1 MTEKKELIQQLKEN
15 PDTYK
20 QYRLEY
26 MKSLFD
32 LKKFQF
38 LFLKNNQSRTWT
50 EDYMKKLL
58 SKRNDLLF
66 DLSEIYH
73 ASLSAIYNDEFFKSN
88 IKFAITDTKLKK
100 ELEWPEMVTVLD
112 VMEADAY
119 EPLNTAENYSD
130 SNTAYVIFTS
140 GSTGEP
146 KGVEIAHFAAVNTI
160 ETINK
165 QYRVSADDKII
176 AVSSY
181 DFDLSVYDIFGIL
194 SAGGTLILI
203 KDSNSRDAEVWLDIV
218 ERHSVT
224 LWNSVPTLLN
234 MLLIVAEGKG
244 KEIPSLRL
252 AMLSGDWIG
261 MDIPERLNHVA
272 KNSHLLS
279 MGGAT
284 EASIWSNYFDVELPV
299 PEEWSS
305 IPYGKPLKNQYYRVV
320 DSKERDCPTWVPG
333 ELWIGG
339 TGVAKGY
346 IGDSEIT
353 DKSFVNWNENR
364 WYKTGDLGR
373 YWADGNIEF
382 LGRKDFQVKIRGHRI
397 ELGEIEAAMNKYP
410 GVKKSVAAAI
420 GDVQGNKYLAGYI
433 IPENGHPES
442 LFDVNKV
449 SDTDLMDKWDR
460 LWADLKEGVAE
471 VTEENNVQ
479 EYMTLANCL
488 DEVSREYMYSLMRTL
503 GIWVEPGTKYKLSAL
518 LMSAGIDLSY
528 QELIQQWV
536 NELVKIGRILAEED
550 YFVNCSSPKEMDRAA
565 FVEKYPGWEH
575 EIDDALKYLEQFKKY
590 CHAIMTGNMDTP
602 ELLAKDDYIS
612 PDVYMATLPGAIE
625 CKRTI
630 KNILSLQKKEGTA
643 GRTVRIME
651 LGARN
656 LELTSELLDCMDGM
670 EYEYVCTDAS
680 SYYLNHA
687 KEKFKNNSRV
697 HYENLDINSAPNTQ
711 GLAMHYFD
719 VVLAVSTLH
728 RCRDIK
734 ASLKYAGEYLR
745 AGGLL
750 ILLETTEN
758 TILQHVSTGILEKG
772 FSTVTDERKGTGKP
786 LLTKA
791 QWSDAVLKSGFAKVN
806 TVPNDQL
813 DLPIYNQGVIVA
825 LAQPETY
832 AFTDSKLNEIRAE
845 LAHKQ
850 YQADCWPLFDLYL
863 TDTIDKSILHFS
875 IDMLLSDFISMKTIL
890 NDLDAFYY
898 EDGKN
903 LKPLQVSFRDVLV
916 YQKEHEN
923 DEEVRTKKDRD
934 CEYWK
939 KRLQNF
945 PDAPELPI
953 LPESKCEKVT
963 FTQYRHFITP
973 ENWSKLCEK
982 ARMQRLTPSGVVLS
996 AYAEIIGRWSK
1007 RKDFCIDITILNRPS
1022 IHSQI
1027 NEIVGDFTEVDIL
1040 EISPEYPSDFVERTR
1055 KIQNQLWEDL
1065 SHSAFTG
1072 IDVLREINR
1081 QSEKKAIIPV
1091 VYTSTVGAADSE
1103 EQENWEFMRN
1113 SRITYKISQTPQVWI
1128 DCQVSEDNGGVL
1140 INWDVRDGVFP
1151 EGFVN
1156 DAFEAFSLLIE
1167 RLCTNLK
1174 VWEQVHP
1181 VELPLKT
1188 GKVRKSVNKTEK
1200 DLPDKMLHEGFYNC
1214 LQNCPDEIAL
1224 IAAEG
1229 TFSYKELGSYVAG
1242 IQNEL
1247 CKSGFRKGDF
1257 VAISA
1262 DKGMWQIAAV
1272 LAVLFSGGVY
1282 LPFDVS
1288 QPIARQ
1294 NKILEKSGTKYLI
1307 TNKKYQS
1314 LEWKEHIV
1322 VLAAEDINR
1331 TEQALTIVEIPLEN
1345 PAYIIHT
1352 SGTTGDPKGV
1362 VISHKAAVNTIEDI
1376 NSRFDINSADRMFG
1390 LANLAFDLSVYDIF
1404 GAFNAGAALVLPDPE
1419 KQKDPYYWVETIKKN
1434 EITVWNSVPAQMQM
1448 LVSVLESRGVSGDFP
1463 LKVVLLSGDW
1473 IPVTLPDQIHTSCKK
1488 AKVVSLGGAT
1498 EAAIWSIYHEIE
1510 EVPDGA
1516 VSIPYG
1522 KPLANQKFYV
1532 LNEKM
1537 EQCPDWVPGDL
1548 YIGGKGLALEYLN
1561 KPDETNAHFMYDEQ
1575 LQERIYKTGDIG
1587 RYWPDG
1593 TIEFM
1598 GREDT
1603 QVKIHGHRIELSE
1616 IESALLSNTL
1626 VKTAVAVIV
1635 GKRPQDYKI
1644 VAFVEGNIEVP
1655 ELTEYIKTQ
1664 VPEYMVP
1671 SRFEVN
1677 EKIPLSANGKVE
1689 RKALKKLAET
1699 YFQNTGKCEMPPHEG
1714 LEKEIAELWKTL
1726 LKIDRV
1732 NRTDNFY
1739 DIGGDSLLV
1748 AQAVSKTKEG
1758 MEIADNR
1765 FSK

>member
-1 MTEKKELIQQLKEN
+1 M
-15 PDTYK
+15 
-20 QYRLEY
+20 
-26 MKSLFD
+26 
-32 LKKFQF
+32 
-38 LFLKNNQSRTWT
+38 
-50 EDYMKKLL
+50 
-58 SKRNDLLF
+58 
-66 DLSEIYH
+66 
-73 ASLSAIYNDEFFKSN
+73 
-88 IKFAITDTKLKK
+88 
-100 ELEWPEMVTVLD
+100 
-112 VMEADAY
+112 
-119 EPLNTAENYSD
+119 
-130 SNTAYVIFTS
+130 
-140 GSTGEP
+140 
-146 KGVEIAHFAAVNTI
+146 
-160 ETINK
+160 
-165 QYRVSADDKII
+165 
-176 AVSSY
+176 
-181 DFDLSVYDIFGIL
+181 
-194 SAGGTLILI
+194 
-203 KDSNSRDAEVWLDIV
+203 
-218 ERHSVT
+218 
-224 LWNSVPTLLN
+224 
-234 MLLIVAEGKG
+234 
-244 KEIPSLRL
+244 
-252 AMLSGDWIG
+252 
-261 MDIPERLNHVA
+261 
-272 KNSHLLS
+272 
-279 MGGAT
+279 
-284 EASIWSNYFDVELPV
+284 
-299 PEEWSS
+299 
-305 IPYGKPLKNQYYRVV
+305 
-320 DSKERDCPTWVPG
+320 
-333 ELWIGG
+333 
-339 TGVAKGY
+339 
-346 IGDSEIT
+346 
-353 DKSFVNWNENR
+353 
-364 WYKTGDLGR
+364 
-373 YWADGNIEF
+373 
-382 LGRKDFQVKIRGHRI
+382 
-397 ELGEIEAAMNKYP
+397 
-410 GVKKSVAAAI
+410 
-420 GDVQGNKYLAGYI
+420 
-433 IPENGHPES
+433 
-442 LFDVNKV
+442 
-449 SDTDLMDKWDR
+449 
-460 LWADLKEGVAE
+460 
-471 VTEENNVQ
+471 
-479 EYMTLANCL
+479 
-488 DEVSREYMYSLMRTL
+488 
-503 GIWVEPGTKYKLSAL
+503 
-518 LMSAGIDLSY
+518 
-528 QELIQQWV
+528 
-536 NELVKIGRILAEED
+536 
-550 YFVNCSSPKEMDRAA
+550 
-565 FVEKYPGWEH
+565 
-575 EIDDALKYLEQFKKY
+575 
-590 CHAIMTGNMDTP
+590 
-602 ELLAKDDYIS
+602 
-612 PDVYMATLPGAIE
+612 
-625 CKRTI
+625 
-630 KNILSLQKKEGTA
+630 
-643 GRTVRIME
+643 
-651 LGARN
+651 
-656 LELTSELLDCMDGM
+656 
-670 EYEYVCTDAS
+670 
-680 SYYLNHA
+680 
-687 KEKFKNNSRV
+687 
-697 HYENLDINSAPNTQ
+697 
-711 GLAMHYFD
+711 
-719 VVLAVSTLH
+719 
-728 RCRDIK
+728 
-734 ASLKYAGEYLR
+734 LR
-745 AGGLL
+745 AVF
-750 ILLETTEN
+750 
-758 TILQHVSTGILEKG
+758 LQNGTQKILEH
-772 FSTVTDERKGTGKP
+772 V
-786 LLTKA
+786 
-791 QWSDAVLKSGFAKVN
+791 
-806 TVPNDQL
+806 
-813 DLPIYNQGVIVA
+813 DLPKLTYFNMKEAGA
-825 LAQPETY
+825 ET
-832 AFTDSKLNEIRAE
+832 TDSKLNEIRAE

-1040 EISPEYPSDFVERTR
+1040 EISPEYPSNFVERTR

-1103 EQENWEFMRN
+1103 QQENWEFMRN

-1140 INWDVRDGVFP
+1140 IN
-1151 EGFVN
+1151 
-1156 DAFEAFSLLIE
+1156 
-1167 RLCTNLK
+1167 
-1174 VWEQVHP
+1174 
-1181 VELPLKT
+1181 
-1188 GKVRKSVNKTEK
+1188 
-1200 DLPDKMLHEGFYNC
+1200 
-1214 LQNCPDEIAL
+1214 
-1224 IAAEG
+1224 
-1229 TFSYKELGSYVAG
+1229 
-1242 IQNEL
+1242 
-1247 CKSGFRKGDF
+1247 
-1257 VAISA
+1257 
-1262 DKGMWQIAAV
+1262 
-1272 LAVLFSGGVY
+1272 
-1282 LPFDVS
+1282 
-1288 QPIARQ
+1288 
-1294 NKILEKSGTKYLI
+1294 
-1307 TNKKYQS
+1307 
-1314 LEWKEHIV
+1314 
-1322 VLAAEDINR
+1322 
-1331 TEQALTIVEIPLEN
+1331 
-1345 PAYIIHT
+1345 
-1352 SGTTGDPKGV
+1352 
-1362 VISHKAAVNTIEDI
+1362 
-1376 NSRFDINSADRMFG
+1376 
-1390 LANLAFDLSVYDIF
+1390 
-1404 GAFNAGAALVLPDPE
+1404 
-1419 KQKDPYYWVETIKKN
+1419 
-1434 EITVWNSVPAQMQM
+1434 
-1448 LVSVLESRGVSGDFP
+1448 FP

-1561 KPDETNAHFMYDEQ
+1561 KPEETNAHFMYDEQ

-1644 VAFVEGNIEVP
+1644 VAFVEGNIEVS

-1748 AQAVSKTKEG
+1748 AQAVSKTKEAINVAKDVEWDRLMIG
-1758 MEIADNR
+1758 MLQNPTIMDFAQFLNSVQIGTSHEENEISETPLNIIADIPEGGEVMKVFFPGGIGFLQQFNTLFQILVNNPERTEGIAAFNYTEDKEYLDSEEKDHIVTIGRRYADLLLNSGYRKFKLIGYCMGGLVAIEAARALLEAGAEVLPVVTIDTIPIVLEMEGDLLMERSYGLMVGADVSKAGHVKRDELVQMALELLKDHNNGFIEEDAILGLTGELSELAACYKKQKTLSKRERMENLKNAIPENSMQLSSEDMNR
-1765 FSK
+1765 FNELFEIYKRNYRCAIGYTPKPFAGDLQALSCMDDHSPFVPVMKPGTEAFLSKCALGNLEVLPIGGNHLSCLMTPNVEGMANLLDGKGERV